1 MKNHN
6 VLIQSTARAAVSD
19 SLTAAAQAITAGKFL
34 IALDQISNARSM
46 LRQLAALG
54 QDTSAEHAMLDVLM
68 GLVS

>member
-1 MKNHN
+1 MKSNN
-6 VLIQSTARAAVSD
+6 VLTQSTARAAVSA
-19 SLTAAAQAITAGKFL
+19 SLTAAAQAITAGKIL

-54 QDTSAEHAMLDVLM
+54 QDTSAERTMLDVLM